1 MRVYCRKSLT
11 KYAQKMSDDFF
22 RITKASIRYYEKLF
36 NTPYPFDKLDSVF
49 CPDYAMGAM
58 ENVGCITY
66 NDDYIERDEHFTR
79 YKKENIF
86 NTVAHEISHQWFGN
100 LVTMKWWD
108 DLWLN
113 ESFANTVS
121 YMAMD
126 EAEGMEDCTLAWNIF
141 IDEQFWGLNEDQKNT
156 SHPIA
161 CEVVHTG
168 KAQDIFDGISYGKGA
183 SFLHQMIFLL
193 GKDLLK
199 EGLKTYFAKYSLKNT
214 TLKQFIAELSA
225 AAKRMNI
232 DIDFDAWSDSWL
244 TKAGCSSLRLDYDRD
259 EATGVLSNL
268 KLIQTPHNMQNTPE
282 NRLRRQ
288 AINIASLDEHM
299 KVIAVKRVE
308 TSDSQAETAITDAFV
323 GQQAKKVCAFLINYE
338 CHGYAKFETDE
349 MTMSKLENDWH
360 KIENSRE
367 RKSIMNIMYDQVKS
381 SKLPASRV
389 LRVCINNLEHE
400 TAVDVIQ
407 DAFRFVVPSILSRFL
422 HEEAQ
427 DVRKSELLQM
437 VMRILQSGRFSD
449 NLAAMELL
457 TNSAISFAAQKEEH
471 LMVCKW
477 FVDGKITG
485 TDGAEIAGTNVNVQM
500 RHTMVRKM
508 FASKH
513 IPRDQSK
520 QCFV

>member
-1 MRVYCRKSLT
+1 MRVYCRKSLV

-22 RITKASIRYYEKLF
+22 RITKASIRYYEELF
-36 NTPYPFDKLDSVF
+36 GTAYPFDKLDSVF

-79 YKKENIF
+79 YKMENIF

-126 EAEGMEDCTLAWNIF
+126 EAPGMDDITLAWNIF
-141 IDEQFWGLNEDQKNT
+141 IDEQFGGLSEDQKNT

-183 SFLHQMIFLL
+183 SFLHQMIFFL

-199 EGLKTYFAKYSLKNT
+199 EGLKTYFDKYAYKNT
-214 TLKQFIAELSA
+214 TLDQFIAELSA
-225 AAKRMNI
+225 AAKRLNI
-232 DIDFDAWSDSWL
+232 DIDFEAWSASWL
-244 TKAGCSSLRLDYDRD
+244 TKAGCSSIALDYSRNASGIISD
-259 EATGVLSNL
+259 L
-268 KLIQTPHNMQNTPE
+268 KLVQTPWNMEGTPE

-288 AINIASLDEHM
+288 AINVASLDEDM
-299 KVIAVKRVE
+299 KVIEVKRVE
-308 TSDSQAETAITDAFV
+308 TSDSVSETSITDAFV
-323 GQQAKKVCAFLINYE
+323 GEQAKKVCAFLINYD
-338 CHGYAKFETDE
+338 CHGYGKFEIDDLTV
-349 MTMSKLENDWH
+349 SKLETDLH
-360 KIENSRE
+360 KIERSLE
-367 RKSIMNIMYDQVKS
+367 RKSVMNILYDQVKS
-381 SKLPASRV
+381 GKLPASRV
-389 LRVCINNLEHE
+389 IRILLNNLEHE
-400 TAVDVIQ
+400 PAVDVIQ
-407 DAFRFVVPSILSRFL
+407 DAFRFVVPAMLSRFL

-427 DVRKSELLQM
+427 DARKADLLVM
-437 VMRILQSGRFSD
+437 VLKIMDSGRFND
-449 NLAAMELL
+449 NKAAMELL
-457 TNSAISFAAQKEEH
+457 TNSAISFSTSKEQH
-471 LMVCKW
+471 MMIVKW
-477 FVDGKITG
+477 FVAGKITNG
-485 TDGAEIAGTNVNVQM
+485 SGAEIIGTDVNVGL

-513 IPRDQSK
+513 VPR
-520 QCFV
+520 